1 MSLFDIGKNKL
12 KNCLGIYI
20 TIESISV
27 VEVRLDGDS
36 IKVDRYVKIPL
47 PEAKKVGESSRSAA
61 MNADFFTTES
71 NWLPHLDKALKKI
84 KWETNKAVITLS
96 PQFAVFRHFLMPAIE
111 RRFWKQSIP
120 IEAKKYVP
128 FPFETSTYDF
138 QVYQYEN
145 PEVKNKMGVLF
156 SLTNTKISEAV
167 TAGITKIGL
176 DPVSIEVSASSID
189 RVLGHVTGGRTGAK
203 IYTHFDANTAYMLL
217 SNNGVPLL
225 FREVNFGDAQST
237 ERRRLDAKGSI
248 EFVNKQL
255 GTQQIFKEIFLSGE
269 NLDLWRVV
277 LADDAKLP
285 TKQWDPKQILKL
297 KEGEWGI
304 YAAIGAAMRALQ
316 GDNGVD
322 LLNRIKESAEDHRA
336 IATAWVL
343 FVSIATLMGLLA
355 VSAQVRRFSA
365 ASELARLRAESP
377 EVPEFKGLSP
387 DLIQQ
392 TVDTYKTDVTRLQTA
407 TGKIDHLTPKLVALA
422 ETIPDKMWIISLSYR
437 NPVTFDAA
445 AQGDNKLDFSGFIR
459 TGDQRNDIAL
469 YNSFKE
475 TLRAHPAILSAYPSE
490 HGGKVD
496 GTFNSAAPRAA
507 NSTLDA
513 GDASFNM
520 TCATKGGS

>member
-1 MSLFDIGKNKL
+1 MPLFEMGKAKL

-27 VEVRLDGDS
+27 VEVRLEGDAV
-36 IKVDRYVKIPL
+36 KVDRYVKIPL
-47 PEAKKVGESSRSAA
+47 PEPKKEGESARAAA
-61 MNADFFTTES
+61 MNADFFTTET
-71 NWLPHLDKALKKI
+71 NWLPYLDKAMKQI
-84 KWETNKAVITLS
+84 KWETNKVVITLS

-145 PEVKNKMGVLF
+145 PDVKNKIGVLF
-156 SLTNTKISEAV
+156 SLTNTKISEAI
-167 TAGITKIGL
+167 TAGVTKIGL
-176 DPVSIEVSASSID
+176 VPQSIEVSANSID
-189 RVLGHVTGGRTGAK
+189 RVLGHVTGGRSGAK
-203 IYTHFDANTAYMLL
+203 IYTHFDTSTAYMLL

-277 LADDAKLP
+277 LEDDAKLP

-297 KEGEWGI
+297 KEGDWGI
-304 YAAIGAAMRALQ
+304 YASIGAALRAIQ
-316 GDNGVD
+316 GDGGID
-322 LLNRIKESAEDHRA
+322 LLNRIKESAEDKRA

-343 FVSIATLMGLLA
+343 AITIASLTGLMALT
-355 VSAQVRRFSA
+355 AQVRRFI
-365 ASELARLRAESP
+365 ASSDLNKIKAQSP
-377 EVPEFKGLSP
+377 DVPEFKGKSP
-387 DLIQQ
+387 SDIEDLVNQ
-392 TVDTYKTDVTRLQTA
+392 VKGDVSHLQTA
-407 TGKIDHLTPKLVALA
+407 MGKRDYVTPKMVALS
-422 ETIPDKMWIISLSYR
+422 ETVPDKVWITNFSYR
-437 NPVTFDAA
+437 SNITFDA
-445 AQGDNKLDFSGFIR
+445 NSPSESKMDFNGFIR
-459 TGDQRNDIAL
+459 TGDPKADLAIF
-469 YNSFKE
+469 SDFK
-475 TLRAHPAILSAYPSE
+475 TAFRAHPAINSAYVLT
-490 HGGKVD
+490 GKVD
-496 GTFNSAAPRAA
+496 GTFTAAPIKVEAGGG
-507 NSTLDA
+507 L

-520 TCATKGGS
+520 SCVSRQGS